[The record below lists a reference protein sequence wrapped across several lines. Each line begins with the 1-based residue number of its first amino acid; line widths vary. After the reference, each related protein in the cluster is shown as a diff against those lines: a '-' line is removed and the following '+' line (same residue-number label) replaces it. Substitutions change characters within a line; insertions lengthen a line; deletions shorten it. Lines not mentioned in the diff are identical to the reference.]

1 MLASRPVAKQLF
13 KALEKESTGGGF
25 LQPNEQAAAAA
36 AVGEAAGGAVA
47 TVALLSEKLKKARP
61 IKC

>member
-25 LQPNEQAAAAA
+25 LQPNEQAA
-36 AVGEAAGGAVA
+36 EAAGGAGGSA
-47 TVALLSEKLKKARP
+47 QLSERNLKRP
-61 IKC
+61 DP